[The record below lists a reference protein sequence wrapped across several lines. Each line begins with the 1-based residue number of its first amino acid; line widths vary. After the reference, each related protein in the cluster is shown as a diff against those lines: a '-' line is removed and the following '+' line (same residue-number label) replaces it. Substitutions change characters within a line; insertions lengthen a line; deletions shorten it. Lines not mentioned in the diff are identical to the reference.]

1 MKNICK
7 KLFALLLCVM
17 LCCSLMPVYAD
28 AGKPVWA
35 TGEDEAS
42 SETGAKAYGGPAV
55 ANGSDHGLI
64 AWVYAANTGHF
75 QKIECGF
82 NRTAKLK
89 VVASVSDGTPIAYQ
103 WYELNQEDVVDIYSG
118 SFSYT
123 ASQAISKANKSTYT
137 TTAMTEKTPSHYY
150 GCVATDID
158 GATAQVLFEVSASF
172 DTFYNPPVNT
182 GNGVYLPYL
191 FAITIDQGYYYS
203 LGHGSSFPTPVYTLS
218 NATKYE
224 IFRTETGGKWKS
236 LKTIEGGGP
245 TGPEYGGSWND
256 YIRNYMDKTTK
267 MGVTYYYRYRAY
279 LNEAWTDKTTT
290 KSITFNPF
298 ADVSLEEERA
308 QYIAWAYN
316 NDVIKGTLAS
326 PDDILSP
333 RLFNPDDPCTRMNFV
348 MILWKMHGKP
358 SVSGSNP
365 FSDVSGSTSVKAVKW
380 AVKKKLV
387 TGTSATT
394 FSPDDNLSR
403 INIIMILYKLAG
415 SPKASATSKYEDIS
429 GSKTTKAVNWAVS
442 KGIISP
448 VDETHFAPDA
458 NCSRALLVEIL
469 CKYNEIYKIL

>member
-1 MKNICK
+1 MKNIGK

-35 TGEDEAS
+35 TGEAEAS
-42 SETGAKAYGGPAV
+42 SETGVKAYGGPAV
-55 ANGSDHGLI
+55 ANGSDHGLV
-64 AWVYAANTGHF
+64 AWVYKANIGTF

-89 VVASVSDGTPIAYQ
+89 VVASVSDGTPIKYQ
-103 WYELNQEDVVDIYSG
+103 WYELNAEDVDISLG
-118 SFSYT
+118 TFSYT
-123 ASQAISKANKSTYT
+123 ASQAISQANKSTYT
-137 TTAMTEKTPSHYY
+137 APARTEKKTGHYY
-150 GCVATDID
+150 GCVVTDID
-158 GATAQVLFEVSASF
+158 GATAQVLFEVSP
-172 DTFYNPPVNT
+172 FYDDFFNPPVNT

-191 FAITIDQGYYYS
+191 FAITIDEGYFYYI
-203 LGHGSSFPTPVYTLS
+203 GQYGSGKPTSVYSLS
-218 NATKYE
+218 NATTYE
-224 IFRTETGGKWKS
+224 LFRTETGGKWKL

-245 TGPEYGGSWND
+245 TGPDFGGSWND
-256 YIRNYMDKTTK
+256 YIRTYMDKNTK

-279 LNEAWTDKTTT
+279 LNDAWTDKTTT

-298 ADVSLEEERA
+298 ADVSLDDPSAE
-308 QYIAWAYN
+308 YIAWAYN

-442 KGIISP
+442 KGLISP
-448 VDETHFAPDA
+448 VDKTHFAPDA

-469 CKYNEIYKIL
+469 CKYNGIYKIL